1 MQPDERLDA
10 WGVCHELAVAVHRA
24 TGAWPPAE
32 LQGLAAQARRAAFNA
47 ALYVADDPP
56 VHDVERRRLRLGQAL
71 ASLAQV
77 GYALLLAHELG
88 FLGVDEWQ
96 SLDRLRHRAEELTGA
111 LGSLAGA
118 PPRLLR

>member
-1 MQPDERLDA
+1 MQPDDRLDA
-10 WGVCHELAVAVHRA
+10 WGVCHELVVAVYRA
-24 TGAWPPAE
+24 TGAWPLAE

-56 VHDVERRRLRLGQAL
+56 LYDLERRRLRLGQAL
-71 ASLAQV
+71 ASLVQV

-88 FLGVDEWQ
+88 VVGVDDWQ
-96 SLDRLRHRAEELTGA
+96 SLDRLRHRAEELIRA
-111 LGSLAGA
+111 LVSLAGA